1 MKKLITIALCAVF
14 AGGAFAQTPYP
25 TRPVRLVV
33 PFPPG
38 GGVDATA
45 RVLAQKLTEAWRQQI
60 VVDNRTGAGTTIGTE
75 IAARSAPDG
84 YTLLLTNNALAISAG
99 LYRQLRYDTGKDLL
113 PIMEVLRSPFVL
125 VIPAT
130 STAKTTQDL
139 IALAKA
145 KPGELAL
152 ANTGVGSGPHLA
164 GVLFGIMAGTSFNHI
179 PYKGG
184 GPAIQDL
191 IAGRVQLLFTTP
203 IAAMPHVQTG
213 RLRALAVTSAKRAS
227 TLPELPT
234 IAESGVAGYEVTTWY
249 MLLAP
254 ARVPGPIVA
263 KISKDAAS
271 GLRQPDAVKILGSE
285 GAELVLGTPAEA
297 GDLLRRE
304 LTRWSK
310 VIKEA
315 KVKPED

>member
-1 MKKLITIALCAVF
+1 
-14 AGGAFAQTPYP
+14 
-25 TRPVRLVV
+25 
-33 PFPPG
+33 
-38 GGVDATA
+38 
-45 RVLAQKLTEAWRQQI
+45 
-60 VVDNRTGAGTTIGTE
+60 
-75 IAARSAPDG
+75 
-84 YTLLLTNNALAISAG
+84 
-99 LYRQLRYDTGKDLL
+99 
-113 PIMEVLRSPFVL
+113 
-125 VIPAT
+125 
-130 STAKTTQDL
+130 
-139 IALAKA
+139 
-145 KPGELAL
+145 
-152 ANTGVGSGPHLA
+152 
-164 GVLFGIMAGTSFNHI
+164 
-179 PYKGG
+179 
-184 GPAIQDL
+184 
-191 IAGRVQLLFTTP
+191 
-203 IAAMPHVQTG
+203 MPHVQTG

-285 GAELVLGTPAEA
+285 GAEFVLGTPAEA